1 MSKMEVAEAALL
13 GRAGPGSH
21 ATAEFPFILA
31 NVANK
36 TLRAAYDSTPRTFT
50 AWAWQASITASKRM
64 LRTKLAS
71 APDLEWVPEPDE
83 FTYGTIG
90 QGRQVYALLACG
102 RIISINRQTPIND
115 GLDAFAKR
123 KARKQNLYVFNLQ

>member
-1 MSKMEVAEAALL
+1 MEVAEAALL

-36 TLRAAYDSTPRTFT
+36 ALRAAYDSTPRTFT

-90 QGRQVYALLACG
+90 QGRPSGICSARLRSDHQH
-102 RIISINRQTPIND
+102 QPP
-115 GLDAFAKR
+115 DADQRRSRRLCQEKST
-123 KARKQNLYVFNLQ
+123 